1 MDKIITPIILLIIMG
16 IGFYFLYINGYLV
29 TNAKRAVMYIGSL
42 GGRKAN
48 FTSCTGYTKRVIK
61 FKESGSVH
69 FNLDLEIS
77 KGDVTMELLDTT
89 KQCILRLSNS
99 QPSAIIHIDTK
110 KRYFLVFRFKS
121 ASGRYLL
128 TWECFNNM
136 KGGA

>member
-1 MDKIITPIILLIIMG
+1 MEKIIAPIILLIIMD

-48 FTSCTGYTKRVIK
+48 FTFCTGYTKRVIK

-69 FNLDLEIS
+69 FNIALEIS
-77 KGDVTMELLDTT
+77 KGEVIMELLDTN
-89 KQCILRLSNS
+89 KQCILQLSNT
-99 QPSAIIHIDTK
+99 QPSAVVHIDAK

-121 ASGRYLL
+121 ASGSYLL
-128 TWECFNNM
+128 TWE
-136 KGGA
+136 